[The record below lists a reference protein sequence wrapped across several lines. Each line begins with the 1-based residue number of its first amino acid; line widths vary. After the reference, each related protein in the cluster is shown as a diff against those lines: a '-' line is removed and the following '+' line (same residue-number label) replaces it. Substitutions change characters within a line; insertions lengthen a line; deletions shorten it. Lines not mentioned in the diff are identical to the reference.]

1 VSLRDPN
8 RRHEF
13 VLLFDVTNGNPNGDP
28 DAGNLPRIDP
38 ETGCGLVT
46 DVCLK
51 RKIRNYVADTSGQ
64 ALFIQSRSSLNALI
78 GEAGA
83 KLGVGQDKR
92 PNEAVRDQMCRD
104 YYDIRMFGA
113 VLSTGDLNAGQ
124 VRGPAQM
131 SFARSLDPIFPLDL
145 TITRGARTT
154 QERME
159 TGETEMGRKPI
170 VPYGLYRGHGYFNP
184 FLAEQTGV
192 TEGDLGLFWEALA
205 HMFEFDRSATRGE
218 MAVQQLCAF
227 THENK
232 KGNASA
238 HHLFS
243 CVNAHRVDDSRSPR
257 AFSDYRIEIGEVPT
271 GVTLTSIVD
280 RGVVDF
286 ASLG

>member
-1 VSLRDPN
+1 MSLTDPS

-13 VLLFDVTNGNPNGDP
+13 VLLFDVVNGNPNGDP
-28 DAGNLPRIDP
+28 DAGNLPRVDP

-46 DVCLK
+46 DVWLK
-51 RKIRNYVADTSGQ
+51 RKVRNYVADTADQ
-64 ALFIQSRSSLNALI
+64 ALFIQSRSALNSVI
-78 GEAGA
+78 EKAGA
-83 KLGVGQDKR
+83 KVGVSKAKR
-92 PNEAVRDQMCRD
+92 PNDAVRDQLCRD

-113 VLSTGDLNAGQ
+113 VLSTGELNAGQ

-154 QERME
+154 SARME

-192 TEGDLGLFWEALA
+192 TEADLRLFWEALA
-205 HMFEFDRSATRGE
+205 QLFEFDRSAAHGE
-218 MAVQQLCAF
+218 MAVQQLCVF

-243 CVNAHRVDDSRSPR
+243 CVSVSRVDDSRAPR
-257 AFSDYRIEIGEVPT
+257 AFSDYRVELRELPA
-271 GVTLTSIVD
+271 GVASTNIVD
-280 RGVVDF
+280 HGVVDF
-286 ASLG
+286 ACLG